1 VAAPA
6 VAIEISSIADSN
18 AASFTAMAMPLAVSI
33 SKGIQAFRP
42 ANSAGA
48 K

>member
-1 VAAPA
+1 
-6 VAIEISSIADSN
+6 
-18 AASFTAMAMPLAVSI
+18 MATPLAVSI

>member
-1 VAAPA
+1 
-6 VAIEISSIADSN
+6 
-18 AASFTAMAMPLAVSI
+18 MATPLAVSI

-42 ANSAGA
+42 ANSVGA